1 MLELDIDHGNV
12 RINKYANNL
21 YKYTIGRTLV
31 YYSKE
36 CSLHFSFRIND
47 IIIYDNRNKICMFQ
61 FLRNHQ
67 EIVYAR
73 IEDDYYL
80 NISKMEYDND
90 IGNCFKPYKLE
101 NISMFFSNLISESSM
116 KNIIKETVNKELG
129 SLPSDIRHLI
139 KQYI

>member
-21 YKYTIGRTLV
+21 YKYTIGRSRV

-36 CSLHFSFRIND
+36 CSLHFNFRISD

-61 FLRNHQ
+61 LLSNHQ
-67 EIVYAR
+67 EIVYER
-73 IEDDYYL
+73 IDDDYYL
-80 NISKMEYDND
+80 NVSND
-90 IGNCFKPYKLE
+90 IGNYFKTYTLE

-116 KNIIKETVNKELG
+116 KNIIKETVNKELC